1 MTSRGPDDPAEAIGK
16 PGSIIH
22 EVGGA
27 RAGTRA
33 KDSVVDPYGRV
44 WGVPNLW
51 VVDGAVFPSNAHK
64 NPTLTIIAFAWRAS
78 EAMLRSA

>member
-1 MTSRGPDDPAEAIGK
+1 
-16 PGSIIH
+16 
-22 EVGGA
+22 
-27 RAGTRA
+27 
-33 KDSVVDPYGRV
+33 
-44 WGVPNLW
+44 VPNLW